1 MFNKFFFIF
10 DKLIEHLFNKIHTSI
25 VYHRD
30 EGVTPSDKYNN
41 NNNDNEI
48 GWDRSEEE
56 ELREILS

>member
-1 MFNKFFFIF
+1 MIWY
-10 DKLIEHLFNKIHTSI
+10 LFNKIHTSI

-41 NNNDNEI
+41 NNNDNET
-48 GWDRSEEE
+48 GWDRREEE